1 MKLPEPKQKEN
12 GRWLIQVQ
20 ADGKRVSKEFNT
32 KEEALYW
39 ASGIKTGQKAAAR
52 GQLTVGQAIDK
63 YIESKDSVLSPSTV
77 AGYKRIR
84 ENHFQSL
91 MPLRLSDLTFETV
104 QRAVNQLAKEK
115 SAKTVK
121 NAYGLL
127 TATLNTYRRDLDLR
141 GITLPQ
147 KEWREVVVPNEADIS
162 AIAQA
167 VKGKSV
173 ELPVVLA
180 MWLGLRMSEIRGLT
194 WDCIGEDTITIKQA
208 MVDEGLK
215 KTKTYSSNRVLPLP
229 PYIKSLI
236 DQRPRTGEFIIPESR
251 RAIHSRFVYWTEEK
265 AGIKHY
271 RFHDLRHIN
280 ASVMLALNVPN
291 KYAMQRMGHQ
301 TDNML
306 KTVYQHTMSEESA
319 KIAAS
324 VDSYF
329 DKIIGNATK
338 NATMKSEPLA
348 PQSV

>member
-1 MKLPEPKQKEN
+1 MKLPEPKQKDN
-12 GRWLIQVQ
+12 GKWLIQVQ

-32 KEEALYW
+32 KDEAIYW
-39 ASGIKTGQKAAAR
+39 ATGIKTGQKAAAR
-52 GQLTVGQAIDK
+52 GNMTVGQAIDK

-84 ENHFQSL
+84 DNHFQEL
-91 MPLRLSDLTFETV
+91 MPQRLSDLTFDTV
-104 QRAVNQLAKEK
+104 QRAVNKLSKEK

-127 TATLNTYRRDLDLR
+127 TATINTYRRDLDLR

-147 KEWREVVVPNEADIS
+147 KEWREVVVPNEADII

-173 ELPVVLA
+173 ELPVILA

-194 WDCIGEDTITIKQA
+194 WDCIGKDTITIKQA
-208 MVDEGLK
+208 RVDEGLK

-229 PYIKSLI
+229 AYIKGLF
-236 DQRPRTGEFIIPESR
+236 DQLPRTDGFIFPDSR
-251 RAIHSRFVYWTEEK
+251 RAIHSRFVYWTEK

-306 KTVYQHTMSEESA
+306 KTVYQHTMSEETA

-324 VDSYF
+324 VDGYF
-329 DKIIGNATK
+329 DKILVNATK
-338 NATMKSEPLA
+338 NATKDSEPIA